1 MMSAGV
7 CQLPLRHFPSLSP
20 FKLHYFFFLAVTSPP
35 VGLSGTQRCI
45 NILPYK
51 KGRKRSFGFSLA
63 LPCSR
68 GIGELSL
75 CRSPCACPIV
85 TTPPGVLSL
94 THTNTSLLPAQRTAY
109 ILAKDILKNAL
120 FPTYIYKYIYN
131 FFFVCVCTFVICH
144 FFCVDLFFG
153 EPSHSHPSFL
163 RCQCC
168 CLTGRLLGVSHLT
181 WQLPEG
187 LAVSLSAG
195 GMRPLCNQPFIPI
208 GCNQLNEARFW
219 LLWMRNMC

>member
-20 FKLHYFFFLAVTSPP
+20 FKLHFFFFLAVTSPP

-45 NILPYK
+45 NIFPYK

-68 GIGELSL
+68 GIRELSL

-131 FFFVCVCTFVICH
+131 FFFCVCVHLSYVTSFVLICS
-144 FFCVDLFFG
+144 L
-153 EPSHSHPSFL
+153 ENLPILTPPSF
-163 RCQCC
+163 
-168 CLTGRLLGVSHLT
+168 
-181 WQLPEG
+181 
-187 LAVSLSAG
+187 AVSVAALQEGSWG
-195 GMRPLCNQPFIPI
+195 SPI
-208 GCNQLNEARFW
+208 
-219 LLWMRNMC
+219 